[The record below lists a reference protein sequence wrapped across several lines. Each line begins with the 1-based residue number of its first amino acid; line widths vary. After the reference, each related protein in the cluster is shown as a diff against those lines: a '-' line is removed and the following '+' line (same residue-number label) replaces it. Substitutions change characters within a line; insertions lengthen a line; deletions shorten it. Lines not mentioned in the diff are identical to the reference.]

1 MPKASTKTRFESRFR
16 FVAARKK
23 RPNESRPDAKSESK
37 SSKKK
42 SDVRSTRA
50 ESPRAKR
57 ASAPPPAKGSSGT
70 KWLYVGA
77 LGFFGVVAAVVVAQ
91 GGPESRGRRGAT
103 EEVTDV
109 SPPRSSVQ
117 IPEALRVRVVERR
130 PHDPD
135 AFTQGLLWHDGELYE
150 STGLE
155 GESSLRRV
163 DLTSGEVRQRV
174 EVPEELFAEGL
185 ALVGDRLFQITW
197 QNHKAFVYDRNTFEK
212 VREHDYEGEGWGL
225 CYDGTHLVM
234 SDGSDRLFF
243 RDPETFEV
251 RRTVHVTK
259 VGRPLRYLNELECV
273 NGKVWANV
281 WQRDEIVRI
290 DPQSGV
296 VEATVDASGLLTRE
310 ERRRTDVLNGIAWLP
325 DRERFL
331 ITGKLWP
338 WTFEVELVER

>member
-1 MPKASTKTRFESRFR
+1 M
-16 FVAARKK
+16 AARKK
-23 RPNESRPDAKSESK
+23 RSDGKAGEKKKSDA
-37 SSKKK
+37 KK

-50 ESPRAKR
+50 EPPRSKR
-57 ASAPPPAKGSSGT
+57 TSAATPAKASGGGRAT
-70 KWLYVGA
+70 FWLYGGA
-77 LGFFGVVAAVVVAQ
+77 LAFFAVVAAVVVAQ
-91 GGPESRGRRGAT
+91 RGPTREGSPNEVTTEVTTVSPTARGAV
-103 EEVTDV
+103 E
-109 SPPRSSVQ
+109 

-135 AFTQGLLWHDGELYE
+135 AFTQGLLFHEGELYE

-163 DLTSGEVRQRV
+163 DLATGEVRQRV
-174 EVPEELFAEGL
+174 EVDEALFAEGL

-197 QNHKAFVYDRNTFEK
+197 QNHKALVYDRRTFEK
-212 VREHDYEGEGWGL
+212 VAEHTYEGEGWGL

-243 RDPETFEV
+243 RDPESFEV
-251 RRTVHVTK
+251 RRTVRVTK
-259 VGRPLRYLNELECV
+259 VGRPLRYLNELECID
-273 NGKVWANV
+273 GKVWANV

-290 DPQSGV
+290 DPESGV
-296 VEATVDASGLLTRE
+296 VEATVDASRLLTPE

-325 DRERFL
+325 DRQRFL

-338 WTFEVELVER
+338 WTFEVELTPR